1 MNTEHASEME
11 LQEYALDKYGC
22 SKQAIIHIEVCENC
36 QAGVAA
42 YRLLFDKIKKQPKPA
57 FDFDVSAL
65 LLPQI
70 TAGLQPMKAVQPPVH
85 AGHPASR
92 TDLYFKYSMVVIL
105 FLIVGIPVY
114 LFRKNIYYIFTGVSS
129 FFLYT
134 IIAAALIIVLL
145 RIMDMHKRHQKRMKV
160 LHFY

>member
-22 SKQAIIHIEVCENC
+22 SKQAITHIEVCENC

-57 FDFDVSAL
+57 FDLDVYAL

-70 TAGLQPMKAVQPPVH
+70 SVGLQPIKAVQTAVH

-92 TDLYFKYSMVVIL
+92 ADRYFKYSMAVIL
-105 FLIVGIPVY
+105 FLIIGIPVY
-114 LFRKNIYYIFTGVSS
+114 LVRKNIYYTFTGVSS

-145 RIMDMHKRHQKRMKV
+145 RIMNMYKRHQKRMKA

>member
-22 SKQAIIHIEVCENC
+22 SKQAITHIEVCENC

-57 FDFDVSAL
+57 FDLDVSAL

-70 TAGLQPMKAVQPPVH
+70 SVGLPPIKAVQPAFH
-85 AGHPASR
+85 AGHPASLADR
-92 TDLYFKYSMVVIL
+92 YFKYFMLVIL
-105 FLIVGIPVY
+105 CPIIGIPVY
-114 LFRKNIYYIFTGVSS
+114 LFRKNIFYIFTGVSS
-129 FFLYT
+129 FFLC
-134 IIAAALIIVLL
+134 IIVATALIVVLV
-145 RIMDMHKRHQKRMKV
+145 RIMDMHRRHQKRMKA